1 MKDVC
6 LHGLAKMMRFGAT
19 PMSSKVLISDLLAQ
33 SKLDPSL
40 TINRMISRS
49 GLDFIAKKKYFH

>member
-6 LHGLAKMMRFGAT
+6 LHGLAKMIRFGET
-19 PMSSKVLISDLLAQ
+19 PMSIKVLISDLLAQ

-40 TINRMISRS
+40 TINRMISMS
-49 GLDFIAKKKYFH
+49 GLDLIAKT